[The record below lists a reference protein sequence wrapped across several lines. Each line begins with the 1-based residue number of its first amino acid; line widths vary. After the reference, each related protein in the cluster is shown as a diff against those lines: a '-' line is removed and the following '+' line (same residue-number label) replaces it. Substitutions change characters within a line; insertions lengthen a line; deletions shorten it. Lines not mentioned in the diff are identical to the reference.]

1 MSPAVKRLASSK
13 LLLVKQRKKRPLTSY
28 RKLIESF
35 YLLETRYCAQSLN
48 FVLIFS
54 PKTGYLEQGL
64 LVRDAPKLRKH
75 YFSKQRWW
83 LDVVSMLPTD
93 LAYIWWAPSSCAA
106 TRLPCPIIVRIN
118 RLLRLPRMWEWFDR
132 TETAT
137 GYPNAFRICK
147 VSVHAST
154 SPITLNRSSGLAHYK
169 LAVFFFSLPSRR
181 LF

>member
-1 MSPAVKRLASSK
+1 MLKYCFPLLSSANLYSNRPKQSSSVKPVHHLIRFFIRARTHSKHSINPISS
-13 LLLVKQRKKRPLTSY
+13 
-28 RKLIESF
+28 
-35 YLLETRYCAQSLN
+35 
-48 FVLIFS
+48 
-54 PKTGYLEQGL
+54 TGYLEQGL

-83 LDVVSMLPTD
+83 LDIVSMLPTD

-147 VSVHAST
+147 VSGARPAYQAILT
-154 SPITLNRSSGLAHYK
+154 P
-169 LAVFFFSLPSRR
+169 F
-181 LF
+181 